1 MKIRLS
7 QVVDAIELASEEFE
21 YFYDTETGKTVFRTD
36 ESITGIDR
44 NPRQAPAFRH
54 GDAGEKLI
62 QICQ

>member
-21 YFYDTETGKTVFRTD
+21 YFYDTETGKTVFLTD

-44 NPRQAPAFRH
+44 NPRQAPEIGRAH
-54 GDAGEKLI
+54 V
-62 QICQ
+62 